1 MALLTFTD
9 FGRIGRLGN
18 HLWQFGAT
26 IALAREHGFEPIFPG
41 DWIYRPFFAIPD
53 EMYVQNEYLF
63 IARDVR
69 EFVNYP
75 LQAQNYLQDFYLI
88 KDHLNEIRKL
98 LRPSPYAS
106 GRLSL
111 DSFKLERPILAVH
124 VRRGDNVF
132 DAAVPNKSHY
142 HYCPGLEYYNTAM
155 AMFPKANSLYVFTD
169 DLPWC
174 EFHFRADAFGTGRGH
189 PKEHEPGYWTERPG
203 DWVDLFQM
211 SQCDYFVV
219 TGSTFGIW
227 GALLANVPPD
237 HVVRISD
244 DRVYG
249 PGLAE
254 VDASLLFDPEW
265 TVLDAP

>member
-1 MALLTFTD
+1 MACLTFTD

-18 HLWQFGAT
+18 QLFHFAAT
-26 IALAREHGFEPIFPG
+26 IGVARKHKFDPIFRN
-41 DWIYRPFFAIPD
+41 DWLYRPYFNVPD
-53 EMYVQNEYLF
+53 EMYIPPEDLF

-75 LQAQNYLQDFYLI
+75 TQAQNYLQDWNLFHDQL
-88 KDHLNEIRKL
+88 DEIREY
-98 LRPSPYAS
+98 LRPSVSARDFLPEV
-106 GRLSL
+106 RL
-111 DSFKLERPILAVH
+111 EHPILAVH

-142 HYCPGLEYYNTAM
+142 HYCPSLAYYNTAI
-155 AMFPKANSLYVFTD
+155 AMFPDAKSLYVFTD

-174 EFHFRADAFGTGRGH
+174 EAHFQADAFGNGLAH
-189 PKEHEPGYWTERPG
+189 PKEHEPDYLIRQPL
-203 DWVDLFQM
+203 DWVDLYLM
-211 SQCDYFVV
+211 SKCDHFVV

-227 GALLANVPPD
+227 GAFLANVAPD

-244 DRVYG
+244 DQVYG

-254 VDASLLFDPEW
+254 IDASLLFDPDW
-265 TVLDAP
+265 ISLYVA